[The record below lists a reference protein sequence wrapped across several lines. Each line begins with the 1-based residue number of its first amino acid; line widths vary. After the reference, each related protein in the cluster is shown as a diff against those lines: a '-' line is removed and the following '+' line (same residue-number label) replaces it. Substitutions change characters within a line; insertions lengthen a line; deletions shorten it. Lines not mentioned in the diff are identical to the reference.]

1 MTDPRHDLSRPGPAK
16 GTHLRQIKSYVLRAG
31 RMGPGQERALEAL
44 GPRFVLPYDPT
55 LRFDPMA
62 AFGRDAPLILEIGFG
77 MGDATAKIARH
88 CRTSTSSPARC
99 TSPVSARC
107 SSASARRG

>member
-1 MTDPRHDLSRPGPAK
+1 MTDPRHDLPRPGPTD

-55 LRFDPMA
+55 LRFNPDGRLWPGRSADP
-62 AFGRDAPLILEIGFG
+62 
-77 MGDATAKIARH
+77 GDRFRH
-88 CRTSTSSPARC
+88 
-99 TSPVSARC
+99 
-107 SSASARRG
+107 G